1 MRNRAWRC
9 LPITMTVGLALTACG
24 SSGSGAAGNGGAA
37 NSQALTI
44 GIFNPYSGANAS
56 YGPEGGSG
64 CFAAATA
71 IQAAGGIL
79 GHKFTCIAV
88 DTKGDPVDA
97 VPIARKMI
105 ATTTNLEGV
114 LGPSSLEASAT
125 APLLD
130 AAHVPMMADSG
141 QITYDHTNLKYFWR
155 NTPSDDFYGYAM
167 ALYAHD
173 AGFHRA
179 ALVFGNDIS
188 DQGTVPTVIKGFTK
202 LGGQIAINESVA
214 LDQPGYQSEAQRVIA
229 SHPDVIF
236 DEFDP
241 QTAATFFGELHQLGA
256 NIPMIST
263 GAQYTQ
269 WTKAVSRA
277 MGAANLAK
285 IYHNVL
291 GYSSAAGPAFAAY
304 QQNLLASAKNV
315 PNPQQWVHDP
325 FAQAAYDGVTEFAL
339 AMLAAKST
347 STTVWDPFIS
357 KVSNASPNAVVVH
370 TFAAGKQA
378 LARGKTIDFVG
389 VTGQAAYNQ
398 WHNSNGAF
406 TVTGYSASG
415 GLPLIKVYNAAA
427 AVKLEG

>member
-1 MRNRAWRC
+1 MA
-9 LPITMTVGLALTACG
+9 MGLAVAACG
-24 SSGSGAAGNGGAA
+24 SAGGASGKGGA
-37 NSQALTI
+37 SNTAPLTMA
-44 GIFNPYSGANAS
+44 IFNPYSGANAS

-71 IQAAGGIL
+71 IQAAGGIF
-79 GHKFTCIAV
+79 GYKKFTCIAV

-97 VPIARKMI
+97 VPVARRMI
-105 ATTTNLEGV
+105 ASTSNLGGV
-114 LGPSSLEASAT
+114 LGPSSLEAGAT

-130 AAHVPMMADSG
+130 AAHIPMMADTG
-141 QITYDHTNLKYFWR
+141 QITYDHTKLKYFWR

-173 AGFHRA
+173 AGYHRA

-188 DQGTVPTVIKGFTK
+188 DQGTVPTVVKGFTK
-202 LGGQIAINESVA
+202 LGGHIALNEAVA

-241 QTAATFFGELHQLGA
+241 QTAASFFGELHQLGA

-269 WTKAVSRA
+269 WTKAVGRA
-277 MGAANLAK
+277 MGPANLAK

-291 GYSSAAGPAFAAY
+291 GYSSASGPAFLAW
-304 QQNLLASAKNV
+304 QKNLLASAKNV

-325 FAQAAYDGVTEFAL
+325 FAQAAYDGITEFGL

-347 STTVWDPFIS
+347 NTAVWDPYVS
-357 KVSNASPNAVVVH
+357 KVSNATPNAVVVH
-370 TFAAGKQA
+370 TFAEGKQA
-378 LARGKTIDFVG
+378 LAQGKTIDYVG

-406 TVTGYSASG
+406 TVSGYTANG
-415 GLPLIKVYNAAA
+415 ALPVLKVYNAAA
-427 AVKLEG
+427 AVKLER